1 MSHESAAIR
10 LPAACERALLER
22 FLKAEAMAMWAVQA
36 AQAQDLP
43 ESVLAF
49 LRHHEADEARH
60 LRRFEALLGVSPMTR
75 AELPTVPN
83 QWCALAVL
91 LFGYEAL
98 GLEFARL
105 LADVRPD
112 MADIVRDEETH
123 VGFFARQLR
132 ELLQRDERAARC
144 ARSAAQG
151 WWKKFPKTLDRYLGD
166 PSLADYREVLRAEMI
181 QRLRRAFVE
190 LTLLPTSDDAAR

>member
-1 MSHESAAIR
+1 
-10 LPAACERALLER
+10 
-22 FLKAEAMAMWAVQA
+22 MWAVQA

-43 ESVLAF
+43 ESVQAF

-60 LRRFEALLGVSPMTR
+60 LDRFETMLGVRSWGR
-75 AELPTVPN
+75 ATLPTVPN
-83 QWCALAVL
+83 QWCALAVH

-105 LADVRPD
+105 LAELRPD

-123 VGFFARQLR
+123 VGFFERQLR
-132 ELLQRDERAARC
+132 DLLQRDVRAARC

-151 WWKKFPKTLDRYLGD
+151 WWRKLPRTVDRYLGD
-166 PSLADYREVLRAEMI
+166 ESLVPYREALRSRILTVLE
-181 QRLRRAFVE
+181 RAFRDLGLLSEGDAGATVE
-190 LTLLPTSDDAAR
+190 RGGVTEGGSDAGG

>member
-1 MSHESAAIR
+1 
-10 LPAACERALLER
+10 
-22 FLKAEAMAMWAVQA
+22 MWAVQA

-43 ESVLAF
+43 ESVQAF

-60 LRRFEALLGVSPMTR
+60 LDRFETMLGVRSWGR
-75 AELPTVPN
+75 ATLPTVPN
-83 QWCALAVL
+83 QWCALAVH

-105 LADVRPD
+105 LAELRPD

-123 VGFFARQLR
+123 VGFFERQLR
-132 ELLQRDERAARC
+132 ELLHRDARAARC

-151 WWKKFPKTLDRYLGD
+151 WWRKLPRTVDRYLGD
-166 PSLADYREVLRAEMI
+166 ESLVPYRAAL
-181 QRLRRAFVE
+181 RLRILAVLERAFIDVG
-190 LTLLPTSDDAAR
+190 LLPAREAETTPGCADASEGARESGA